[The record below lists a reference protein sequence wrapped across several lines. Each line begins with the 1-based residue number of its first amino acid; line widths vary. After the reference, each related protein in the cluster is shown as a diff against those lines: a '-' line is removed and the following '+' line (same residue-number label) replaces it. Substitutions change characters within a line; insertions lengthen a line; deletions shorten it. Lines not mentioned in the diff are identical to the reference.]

1 MGKGS
6 KTLTPSMNWTDAPS
20 APGLWETKSTKKNS
34 TQSCAVISASA
45 SMWWSTLLR
54 GNVELLQ
61 TLSLTWPSCVFR
73 WPSTWQR
80 GTLWITA
87 TLWIQSVSPDAN
99 YLLSLCFC
107 YWLKNVSWKC
117 LKMGDWQMQAYVFMT
132 SLHVLSPVREKSI
145 NSVRTPQRLGKKNME
160 TWQTVE
166 TNEQNTETGLRQ

>member
-1 MGKGS
+1 MRLLLPVCGKLKAQK
-6 KTLTPSMNWTDAPS
+6 KT
-20 APGLWETKSTKKNS
+20 S

-166 TNEQNTETGLRQ
+166 TNEQNTETWLRQ